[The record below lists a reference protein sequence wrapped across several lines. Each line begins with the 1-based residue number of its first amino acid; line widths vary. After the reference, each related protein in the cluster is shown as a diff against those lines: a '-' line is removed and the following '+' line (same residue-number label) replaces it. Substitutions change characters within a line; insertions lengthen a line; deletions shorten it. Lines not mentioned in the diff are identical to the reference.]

1 MRYIRYA
8 FLVSL
13 AIVLI
18 VVATANR
25 AEVTLNLLPETVA
38 GLIGF
43 GAQITLPLFVVIFG
57 GIIAG
62 VLIGFVWEWLR
73 EHKHRAEAARRT
85 REVEMLER
93 ELRREK
99 RLKNEGRD
107 DVLALLD
114 EAS

>member
-8 FLVSL
+8 FLASL

-25 AEVTLNLLPETVA
+25 DSVTLHLLPDTVEGLIGFSAEVTLL
-38 GLIGF
+38 
-43 GAQITLPLFVVIFG
+43 LFVVIFG

-73 EHKHRAEAARRT
+73 EHKHRREASVKSREAQKLA
-85 REVEMLER
+85 REVD
-93 ELRREK
+93 
-99 RLKNEGRD
+99 RLKKDKHKEKD
-107 DVLALLD
+107 EVLALL
-114 EAS
+114 E

>member
-1 MRYIRYA
+1 MRFIRYA
-8 FLVSL
+8 FLASL
-13 AIVLI
+13 AVVLI

-25 AEVTLNLLPETVA
+25 DMVTLHLLPDTVER
-38 GLIGF
+38 LIGF
-43 GAQITLPLFVVIFG
+43 SADITLPLFVVIFG

-99 RLKNEGRD
+99 RLQNQDKDE
-107 DVLALLD
+107 VLALLD
-114 EAS
+114 EAR

>member
-8 FLVSL
+8 FLACL

-25 AEVTLNLLPETVA
+25 GEVTPTLLPETVT

-57 GIIAG
+57 GIISG
-62 VLIGFVWEWLR
+62 VLIGFVWEWMR

-85 REVEMLER
+85 REVEALER

-107 DVLALLD
+107 EVLALLD